1 MAIKVQSEKNSGTN
15 CVDCERYKKLGDL
28 CVLEHGKKFLWEY
41 CKDFESAVQLPDYT
55 ELMKSVKQDMALE
68 RKKIREKK
76 KKEIAQKR
84 RARDLAKK
92 EKLRLKRSTIAKKAW
107 ETRKKILEKNQIRKK
122 ERKAH
127 VKRSTKGLNK
137 NSIPLV

>member
-1 MAIKVQSEKNSGTN
+1 MAINVQSERNSGTS

-41 CKDFESAVQLPDYT
+41 CKDFESAVQFPDYT

-76 KKEIAQKR
+76 KKEITQKR
-84 RARDLAKK
+84 RARELAKK
-92 EKLRLKRSTIAKKAW
+92 EKLRMTRSTIAKKAW
-107 ETRKKILEKNQIRKK
+107 ERRKKSLEKNQIRKK
-122 ERKAH
+122 RK
-127 VKRSTKGLNK
+127 KGPLENNYEGPNK
-137 NSIPLV
+137 NPSPLV